1 MFVYV
6 FICCDKNVWVQK
18 KKKHK
23 QCMQFSYAISL
34 LVILPEDCENL
45 AFWQIIYFLHDF
57 NAAIF
62 AMCVS
67 MSKRESPDERR
78 LKM

>member
-1 MFVYV
+1 
-6 FICCDKNVWVQK
+6 
-18 KKKHK
+18 
-23 QCMQFSYAISL
+23 MQFSYAISL
-34 LVILPEDCENL
+34 LVILPEDCVNL

>member
-1 MFVYV
+1 M
-6 FICCDKNVWVQK
+6 IKMSLGAK
-18 KKKHK
+18 KKK
-23 QCMQFSYAISL
+23 FSYAISL
-34 LVILPEDCENL
+34 LVILPEDCVNL